1 MKAMLKPH
9 MQTKSSFRSGSGF
22 FALPIAMLAGLAL
35 LLPGHVRAAEDAA
48 GKEQKFLAVLQS
60 SSAPPQEKAMA
71 CKQLAIYGSSKSVP
85 ALAALLGNPE
95 LASWARIALE
105 VIPDPSA
112 DKALRDA
119 LPGLNGKLLVG
130 AINSIGRRHDAGAVP
145 VLVAHL
151 KHADVEVASAAAA
164 ALGQIGGPDA
174 ASALKT
180 AMANSKPEVK
190 SAVAEGL
197 VRAAEQFLASGKK
210 SEAMDLYDFVRKSDV
225 PKQRIAEAIRG
236 AILARGEAGVP
247 LLLDQ
252 LKSPDKTMVAV
263 GLRVA
268 RELEG
273 RGVTAALSAA
283 MKQLEPARQPLLLMA
298 IGDRN
303 DSAVLPAVRDAA
315 RAGSKELQLAAIG
328 ILENIGDVSCVSDL
342 LLLAAGPDA
351 DLAKAAKS
359 TLAKMG
365 SSDVDNEIIARLSKS
380 TGVER
385 RVLIE
390 TASQRQLVKALPAIT
405 TAISDADPATRT
417 AAVQAVTALGGA
429 AQVPELAGLVAK
441 TADEKELDAFGQAL
455 VAVCGRA
462 GSSAVTHVLPLT
474 KNDKAAVRIVAL
486 QALAAAG
493 GPEALAAV
501 TAALNDSNET
511 VQDEAVRTLSTWP
524 NNWPEDTAVATPLL
538 QLVNSGKKPSHQ
550 ILAARGY
557 LECVRGDKK
566 LTDEQKLGKVKDLL
580 PLMKL
585 PEEKR
590 LAVTVLGS
598 LPIAGSLDLLVS
610 LTSDSA
616 VAEEACSAIVSLASK
631 NLPGVAKEQ
640 RKKALETAAATSAN
654 EATKKKCQEAL
665 DKIR

>member
-1 MKAMLKPH
+1 
-9 MQTKSSFRSGSGF
+9 
-22 FALPIAMLAGLAL
+22 
-35 LLPGHVRAAEDAA
+35 
-48 GKEQKFLAVLQS
+48 
-60 SSAPPQEKAMA
+60 MA

-85 ALAALLGNPE
+85 ALAALLANPE

-119 LPGLNGKLLVG
+119 LPGLNGRLLVG
-130 AINSIGRRHDAGAVP
+130 AINSIGRRRDAGAVP
-145 VLVAHL
+145 ALVGHL
-151 KHADVEVASAAAA
+151 KHADAEVASAAAS

-174 ASALKT
+174 ASALKS
-180 AMANSKPEVK
+180 AMANAQPEAK
-190 SAVAEGL
+190 SAIAEGL

-225 PKQRIAEAIRG
+225 PKQRIAEATRG

-273 RGVTAALSAA
+273 RGVTAALAAA
-283 MKQLEPARQPLLLMA
+283 MKQLDPSRQPLLLMA
-298 IGDRN
+298 IGDRT

-315 RAGSKELQLAAIG
+315 RAGSKELQLAAVG

-365 SSDVDNEIIARLSKS
+365 SADVDNEIIARLSKS
-380 TGVER
+380 TGAER

-405 TAISDADPATRT
+405 NAISDADPATRT
-417 AAVQAVTALGGA
+417 AAVQAITALGGA

-441 TADEKELDAFGQAL
+441 TADEKDLDAFGQAL

-462 GSSAVTHVLPLT
+462 GSSAATHVLPLT

-538 QLVNSGKKPSHQ
+538 QLVKSGKKASHQ

-598 LPIAGSLDLLVS
+598 LPIAGSLDMLVS

-631 NLPGVAKEQ
+631 NLPGVDKEQ
-640 RKKALETAAATSAN
+640 RKKALEAAAATSAN
-654 EATKKKCQEAL
+654 EATKKKAQEAL
-665 DKIR
+665 DKMR